1 MLARWSDRIAAET
14 LAVCYVQVF
23 ACTVTEHTV
32 QPHQRQLFVELQT
45 AATTLLAAPVTV
57 VLFHEFPRVTV
68 SAT

>member
-1 MLARWSDRIAAET
+1 
-14 LAVCYVQVF
+14 VQVF

-32 QPHQRQLFVELQT
+32 QPHQRGTQT
-45 AATTLLAAPVTV
+45 AATTLLATLVTV